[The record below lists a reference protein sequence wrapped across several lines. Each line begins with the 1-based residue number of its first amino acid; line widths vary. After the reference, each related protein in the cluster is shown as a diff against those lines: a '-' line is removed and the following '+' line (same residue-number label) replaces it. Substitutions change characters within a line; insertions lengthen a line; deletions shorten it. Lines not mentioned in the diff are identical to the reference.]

1 MSAGSALLAEF
12 SLEAA
17 RVRKPAEL
25 EALLRAR
32 LRWIFD
38 LRAASLVVRGGGGG
52 GGGSESV
59 RCTDVTGGGARDAS
73 AHAALMALTEA
84 LGRGALREG
93 KRRQQRVE
101 GDDSLWVI
109 AAPFEPHEDSECDGA
124 LALCVAPGPDTS
136 ALHAALT
143 LVSALCASQLAWMH
157 AHDGL
162 AETNA
167 KLARAVNELSTA
179 RDEEARASRERQRHF
194 AMAAHELRAPLHGL
208 LGAAELLDH
217 ARDEKA
223 RGAHAATVLR
233 AGRTLAGLVDDVLE
247 LSRTGQATMELAAA
261 PFDLRALVDEV
272 QELFAPEASR
282 KNIALR
288 SGFGADAHTWRLGD
302 AARLRQVVVNLVANA
317 LKFTAKGEVAVLV
330 DGVTLANEPAVR
342 LRVCDT
348 GIGIAEESC
357 ARVFEPFAQADAS
370 IKARFGGT
378 GLGLAIC
385 KQLCTHMGGTLS
397 VRSRVGEGSTFTV
410 TLPLPE
416 ASAPAPAGRSTPAQ
430 GVPPPSEARS
440 VLVLDDDAG
449 ARDITAMLLQSLGH
463 RVRTA
468 EDSRL
473 ALAVLRDEPHIDVVF
488 IDLHLSGH
496 SPGARDGYD
505 FAKEVRAWCEGRGR
519 GTPKL
524 FALTGAA
531 GELLRAGQGPF
542 DRVLSK
548 PASRAAIASALRG
561 VGPVEQGAN
570 TAPAGASTRLS
581 ELRRLCGGEQR
592 FHQLVELHV
601 RRARELLD
609 ALYAAADAGDAARVS
624 FLAHRLAGSVGMM
637 DGRSLELRLRALE
650 NAAAGGALPEPT
662 ALREGLAR
670 ELAGHVSEL
679 RAFEAEAPAV
689 EGAR

>member
-25 EALLRAR
+25 HALLRAR

-38 LRAASLVVRGGGGG
+38 LRAASLVVRGGDG
-52 GGGSESV
+52 ESL
-59 RCTDVTGGGARDAS
+59 RCTDVTGGGGRDAS
-73 AHAALMALTEA
+73 AHAAVMALTEA
-84 LGRGALREG
+84 LGRRALREG
-93 KRRQQRVE
+93 KRQQQRVE
-101 GDDSLWVI
+101 GDDSLWVL
-109 AAPFEPHEDSECDGA
+109 AAPFEPHEESACDGA
-124 LALCVAPGPDTS
+124 LALCVASGPDAS

-143 LVSALCASQLAWMH
+143 LVSALCASQLAWMR
-157 AHDGL
+157 AHDSL

-167 KLARAVNELSTA
+167 KLTRAVDELSTA

-194 AMAAHELRAPLHGL
+194 AMATHELRAPLHGL
-208 LGAAELLDH
+208 LGAAELLGH

-223 RGAHAATVLR
+223 RDAHAATVLR

-272 QELFAPEASR
+272 QELFTPEASR
-282 KNIALR
+282 KNLVLR
-288 SGFGADAHTWRLGD
+288 SGFSADAHTWRLGD
-302 AARLRQVVVNLVANA
+302 SARLRQVVVNLVANA

-330 DGVTLANEPAVR
+330 DGATLANEPAVR

-348 GIGIAEESC
+348 GIGIAEESR

-370 IKARFGGT
+370 IKTRFGGT

-397 VRSRVGEGSTFTV
+397 VHSRVGEGSTFTV
-410 TLPLPE
+410 TLPLPC
-416 ASAPAPAGRSTPAQ
+416 ASAPAPAPVGRSTPAQ
-430 GVPPPSEARS
+430 GVPPPSEARA

-468 EDSRL
+468 EDPKL

-496 SPGARDGYD
+496 SPGSRDGYD
-505 FAKEVRAWCEGRGR
+505 FANEVRAWCEDRRR

-531 GELLRAGQGPF
+531 GELLRTGQGPF

-548 PASRAAIASALRG
+548 PASREALASALRG
-561 VGPVEQGAN
+561 VAPVEQGAN
-570 TAPAGASTRLS
+570 AAPAVASSRLS

-601 RRARELLD
+601 RRAREHLD
-609 ALYAAADAGDAARVS
+609 ALYAAAGAGDAARVS
-624 FLAHRLAGSVGMM
+624 FLAHRLAGSVGTM

-650 NAAAGGALPEPT
+650 NSAAGGALPEAT
-662 ALREGLAR
+662 ALREGLER